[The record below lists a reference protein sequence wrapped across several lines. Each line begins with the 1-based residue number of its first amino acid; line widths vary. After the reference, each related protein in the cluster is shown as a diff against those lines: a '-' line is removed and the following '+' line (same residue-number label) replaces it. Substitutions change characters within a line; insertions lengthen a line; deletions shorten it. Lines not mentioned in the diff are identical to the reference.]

1 MRRIIAALLLST
13 LLYGACSKPE
23 PVCYEPLTVTARVQY
38 IQRTLKEVDTL
49 IGTVLLDTFYLYYA
63 DTFLPY
69 LNAVNL
75 DTDTFGVAAIPN
87 TGALSF
93 YLNPN
98 GASTTY
104 ALRFDTVGAYT
115 DTISFYHNSYPVFIS
130 NDCGYTHYFSI
141 DSISYRSPYVDSL
154 FITNKEVTLD
164 NANSANTALLY
175 FFKTL

>member
-1 MRRIIAALLLST
+1 MRRIIAAILLST
-13 LLYGACSKPE
+13 CLYAACSKPE

-38 IQRTLKEVDTL
+38 IQRTLDEIDTL
-49 IGTVLLDTFYLYYA
+49 IGTVLLDTFYLYFA
-63 DTFLPY
+63 DTFLPL
-69 LNAVNL
+69 LNARNL
-75 DTDTFGVAAIPN
+75 DTDTFGVVAVPN

-98 GASTTY
+98 SHSTTY
-104 ALRFDTVGAYT
+104 AIRYDTVGVYS

-130 NDCGYTHYFSI
+130 NDCGYTHYFSL
-141 DSISYRSPYVDSL
+141 DSILYRSPFVDSL

-164 NANSANTALLY
+164 NANNANSALIY